1 MLKISDSQKNIF
13 NVLAEGVL
21 IIDDKGIV
29 VFANEAYRSFLKI
42 KEEEITG
49 RKLRDFRPHAQLPT
63 VVESGKAVLH
73 AQRLE
78 GLEEAYFVNMYPLK
92 ENGHVVGG
100 ISMNCGRVPR
110 S

>member
-29 VFANEAYRSFLKI
+29 VFANEAYRSFLKM

-49 RKLRDFRPHAQLPT
+49 RK
-63 VVESGKAVLH
+63 S
-73 AQRLE
+73 
-78 GLEEAYFVNMYPLK
+78 
-92 ENGHVVGG
+92 
-100 ISMNCGRVPR
+100 
-110 S
+110 